1 MESYEIRLDN
11 FEGPM
16 DLLLHLVKEKE
27 MDLLNLEITKITEQY
42 LAYIQQSQ
50 DLHLEIASEYLV
62 MAAYLIETK
71 SKMLLPKEKVEIE
84 DGYEPDPRQALI
96 NRLLEYKRYKDV
108 VEALKIKQEERQAF
122 FTKLPSNMQFLTE
135 DNEMKIPENLD
146 TYSLILAMQKL
157 MQRKIRLTP
166 MKQAVAQKEI
176 SIEDRTNQIKA
187 ILHQR
192 RYEKIPFEALFDEGD
207 KQVFVVTFLA
217 ILVLA
222 NQGELAIIQENQF
235 DEIFVEVL

>member
-71 SKMLLPKEKVEIE
+71 SKILLPKEKVEIE

-157 MQRKIRLTP
+157 MQ
-166 MKQAVAQKEI
+166 QAVAQKEI

>member
-71 SKMLLPKEKVEIE
+71 SKILLPKEKVEIE

-122 FTKLPSNMQFLTE
+122 FTKL
-135 DNEMKIPENLD
+135 KIPENLD

>member
-1 MESYEIRLDN
+1 MENYEIRLDN

-16 DLLLHLVKEKE
+16 DLLLHLVKEKQ
-27 MDLLNLEITKITEQY
+27 MDLMNLEIAKITEQY
-42 LAYIQQSQ
+42 LHYIQASVN
-50 DLHLEIASEYLV
+50 LHLEVASEYLV
-62 MAAYLIETK
+62 MATYLIETK

-108 VEALKIKQEERQAF
+108 VEALRIKQEERQTF

-135 DNEMKIPENLD
+135 ESEMKIPENLD
-146 TYSLILAMQKL
+146 TYGLILAMQKL
-157 MQRKIRLTP
+157 MQRKIRLAP

-187 ILHQR
+187 ILQQR
-192 RYEKIPFEALFDEGD
+192 KHEKIPFEALFDEGD

-222 NQGELAIIQENQF
+222 NQGELSIIQENQF
-235 DEIFVEVL
+235 DDIFVEVL